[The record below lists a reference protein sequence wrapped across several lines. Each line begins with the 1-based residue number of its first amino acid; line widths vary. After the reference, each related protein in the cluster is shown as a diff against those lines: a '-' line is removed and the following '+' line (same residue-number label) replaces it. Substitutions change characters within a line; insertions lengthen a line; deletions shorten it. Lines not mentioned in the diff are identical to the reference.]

1 MFYSMLIQ
9 VEYII
14 CHSLFLYDTGTGST
28 GYFYIKPK
36 KRGDSM
42 KKQYEEA
49 EIEVIEFRTDDVIRT
64 SGDEEE
70 EL

>member
-1 MFYSMLIQ
+1 
-9 VEYII
+9 
-14 CHSLFLYDTGTGST
+14 
-28 GYFYIKPK
+28 
-36 KRGDSM
+36 M

-70 EL
+70 EHW